1 MRLPVSYKTR
11 VEDFVKF
18 LRKGKG
24 VEYARLNARVGTRIS
39 RAAASLKMTNNGKP
53 TKFIK
58 GLTDEEAAILLMNES
73 TRLRILYEKINHEKT
88 IELNEGLFVNTPQS
102 SAKSKAQRAFDELK
116 SKCELNKW
124 IRFRGGLKQLAEK
137 HGTSAGEIKR
147 VGNIK
152 TNGMRGEHARIYI
165 EDIEQGGVKE
175 EKTVA
180 QLMREAANTM
190 TLKIPASISKPS
202 TELTEGKCV
211 AFLKS
216 LGYKLMKP
224 VNEWVEI

>member
-1 MRLPVSYKTR
+1 MRLQVSYKTR

-24 VEYARLNARVGTRIS
+24 VEYARLNSRVGTRIS
-39 RAAASLKMTNNGKP
+39 RAAASLGMSKNGRP
-53 TKFIK
+53 SKFLK
-58 GLTDEEAAILLMNES
+58 GLRNEDAAILLINES
-73 TRLRILYEKINHEKT
+73 TRLRVLYEKINHEKT
-88 IELNEGLFVNTPQS
+88 IELNEGLFVNPPQS

-116 SKCELNKW
+116 TKCQLNKW
-124 IRFRGGLKQLAEK
+124 IRFSGGLKQLAEK
-137 HGTSAGEIKR
+137 HGTSADELKR

-165 EDIEQGGVKE
+165 EDVERNGVKE

-180 QLMREAANTM
+180 QLMREAANKM
-190 TLKIPASISKPS
+190 TLKLPASDSDPS
-202 TELTEGKCV
+202 MELTEDKCV